1 MHLIKRVFL
10 ILSFCLPALFA
21 MSQPDSCH
29 LRISL
34 LTCSPGADLYS
45 IWGHTGIR
53 LTDSAKS
60 VDVVFNYGTFDDSD
74 PLFYAKFTRG
84 IMMYSLSVWSFTDYM
99 REYEYEHRSVTE
111 QTLHLTCEE
120 KSRLVAAL
128 AENAKESNR
137 FYGYHFYEDNCTTRA
152 RDIII
157 KNTGAV
163 AFKNILPPGHFT
175 FRQLIHIYLDKGGQ
189 YWNKL
194 GIDILLGSNLDKE
207 VNNGQA
213 MFLPDYLM
221 KGLDSATLNG
231 RSLVAEKNDIL
242 SASPKQE
249 SGGVQLTPLL
259 VFTLLFL
266 VVAVLS
272 FNKARWANV
281 FIRVFDIIFFLVLGL
296 TGILL
301 LTLWIVRV
309 DAVCRNNFNIL
320 LALPTHAIIIFFLN
334 RQAKWIKIYWQLTIA
349 LIVLLLVT
357 WIWLPQ
363 QMNNGLLPLAAIVLL
378 RSAMRL
384 KKIKHE

>member
-1 MHLIKRVFL
+1 MHLIKRAFL
-10 ILSFCLPALFA
+10 ILLFCLPALFA
-21 MSQPDSCH
+21 TSQSDSCH

-53 LTDSAKS
+53 LTDSAKG

-84 IMMYSLSVWSFTDYM
+84 IMMYSLSVWSFADFM
-99 REYEYEHRSVTE
+99 REYEYEHRSVAE
-111 QTLHLTCEE
+111 QTLQLTCEE
-120 KSRLVAAL
+120 KSQLVAAL

-137 FYGYHFYEDNCTTRA
+137 FYGYHFYADNCTTRA

-175 FRQLIHIYLDKGGQ
+175 FRQLIHTYLDKGGQ

-213 MFLPDYLM
+213 MFLPDYLL

-231 RSLVAEKNDIL
+231 HPLVAQKNDIL
-242 SASPKQE
+242 VASPKQE
-249 SGGVQLTPLL
+249 SGGIQLTPFL

-272 FNKARWANV
+272 FNKARRANV
-281 FIRVFDIIFFLVLGL
+281 LIRVFDTIFFLVLGL

-309 DAVCRNNFNIL
+309 DTVCRNNFNIL

-334 RQAKWIKIYWQLTIA
+334 RQATWIKVYWQLTIGI
-349 LIVLLLVT
+349 IVLLLLT

-363 QMNNGLLPLAAIVLL
+363 QMNNGLLPLATIVLL

-384 KKIKHE
+384 KKIRA